1 MREISFWTRLMA
13 VTAIAVLVGAC
24 GGPATEATPADT
36 GGDTATAEATMA
48 SASGEYVCA
57 DALGCVEVEA
67 GGAVQLRG
75 MFVLSGPNES
85 LGVDS
90 RNGVEIA
97 VADYGPVLGHSVEF
111 TAEDETCSAEGG
123 QAAASKVAA
132 DDSVV
137 GVIGTSCSSAAE
149 AAIPILTEA
158 GMVLISSSNTAPR
171 LTAKDRPATSAGY
184 LRTAH
189 NDKFQ
194 GKVAADFAFTQQGL
208 KTAATIH
215 DGSPYAEQ
223 LQAVFAEVFTA
234 LGGTITSQEAINVGD
249 TDMKP
254 VLTKIA
260 ADAPDVIYYPIFVA
274 EGGFVTAQAK
284 DVTGLENTVMM
295 GADGLFSQDFLAA
308 AGPASA
314 GMFLTGPFVAGS
326 EYDAFL
332 AKHMEKYG
340 VVPPSGFHAHA
351 YDATTML
358 LTAISSVGVES
369 DDGSLYIPRQALRD
383 ALFST
388 SGFKGL
394 TGTLSCQGDADDN
407 PGDCATGEALA
418 VFEITEAVATD
429 PTAVGNWPPSVIWH
443 PGQ

>member
-1 MREISFWTRLMA
+1 MREISFWTRLIM
-13 VTAIAVLVGAC
+13 VLAIAVLVGAC
-24 GGPATEATPADT
+24 GGPAPEATPAET
-36 GGDTATAEATMA
+36 GGETVATEAPA
-48 SASGEYVCA
+48 DGVPAAYVC
-57 DALGCVEVEA
+57 DDPLGCVEVEA
-67 GGAVQLRG
+67 GDPIQIRG

-97 VADYGPVLGHSVEF
+97 LDDYGVVLGHAVEF
-111 TAEDETCSAEGG
+111 TAEDETCSADGG
-123 QAAASKVAA
+123 QAAASKIAA
-132 DDSVV
+132 DASVV

-158 GMVLISSSNTAPR
+158 GMVLISSSNTAPG
-171 LTAKDRPATSAGY
+171 LTAKDRPATFAGY

-194 GKVAADFAFTQQGL
+194 GKVAADFAYTEKGL
-208 KTAATIH
+208 TTAATIH

-260 ADAPDVIYYPIFVA
+260 ADAPALIYYPIFVA
-274 EGGFVTAQAK
+274 EGGFITAQAQ

-295 GADGLFSQDFLAA
+295 GADGLFAQDFVQA
-308 AGPASA
+308 AGPAAA
-314 GMFLTGPFVAGS
+314 GMFLTGPFVASS

-332 AKHMEKYG
+332 VKHTEKFG
-340 VVPPSGFHAHA
+340 GVPPSGFHAHA
-351 YDATTML
+351 YDAATML
-358 LTAISSVGVES
+358 LTAISGVAVKG
-369 DDGSLYIPRQALRD
+369 DDGGLHVPRQALRD
-383 ALFST
+383 ALYGT

-394 TGTLSCQGDADDN
+394 TGTLTCQSAEDDY

-418 VFEITEAVATD
+418 VFELTEAIATD
-429 PTAVGNWPPSVIWH
+429 PTAIGNWPPPVAWQ
-443 PGQ
+443 PGS